1 MRAVFFILI
10 IIAKSMC
17 ITAQQNNAIPQFRP
31 IAIMPFTQISGG
43 VILIKACINDK
54 SDSLNFILDTGSG
67 GISIDSTTSI
77 TLGINSIESDTVISG
92 IGGVQKV
99 RYAFDETLHIGGL
112 KVEHLAIHRYDYS
125 LLSSVYGEKI
135 DGVIGYPF
143 FKKYIVQ
150 IDFEHNQLLIYHS
163 GKFQYPKNGTL
174 MRIPTNPIPL
184 KRILVKD
191 KTKADFDFFFDTGA
205 GLPFLISEQFI
216 QENDILSPTKNTY
229 LTQAEG
235 LGGKKQMRLTVVKSI
250 KIGPYTFRKVPTYLF
265 KDDYNVTAYPLSGG
279 LIGNEIL
286 RRFNLIIN
294 YGQHEIHMLPNK
306 HYFDAFE
313 YGYSGLN
320 LFLVNDCIM
329 VEDVIPDSPSDLA
342 GLKIGDEVI
351 SVEGNFSG
359 NLQQYK
365 NMLQE
370 SEKKLKIIIKR
381 SGVLLSV
388 NMTTWSIL

>member
-1 MRAVFFILI
+1 MRTALLILLFSINGLCVKAQEIKANAQPLAI
-10 IIAKSMC
+10 I
-17 ITAQQNNAIPQFRP
+17 
-31 IAIMPFTQISGG
+31 PFKQISGG

-54 SDSLNFILDTGSG
+54 PDSLNFILDTGSG
-67 GISIDSTTSI
+67 GISLDSSTSI

-112 KVEHLAIHRYDYS
+112 TIEHLAIHRYDYG

-143 FKKYIVQ
+143 FKRYIVQ
-150 IDFEHNQLLIYHS
+150 IDFQHNHILIYNP
-163 GKFQYPKNGTL
+163 GKFHYPQNGTL
-174 MRIPTNPIPL
+174 MHIPTNPLPL
-184 KRILVKD
+184 QRVLVKD
-191 KTKADFDFFFDTGA
+191 KKSADFDFFFDTGA
-205 GLPFLISEQFI
+205 GLPFLMSEQFI
-216 QENDILSPTKNTY
+216 QDNAILSSSKNTY

-250 KIGPYTFRKVPTYLF
+250 KMGPYTFRKVPTYLF
-265 KDDYNVTAYPLSGG
+265 KDDFNVTAYPLSGG

-294 YGQHEIHMLPNK
+294 YDQHEIHLLPNK
-306 HYFDAFE
+306 HYYDAFE

-329 VEDVIPDSPSDLA
+329 VEDVIPNSPADLA

-370 SEKKLKIIIKR
+370 PEKKLKLIIKR
-381 SGVLLSV
+381 SGVLLSI

>member
-10 IIAKSMC
+10 IIAKSLC

-31 IAIMPFTQISGG
+31 IATMPFTQISGG

-54 SDSLNFILDTGSG
+54 NDSLNFILDTGSG
-67 GISIDSTTSI
+67 GVSLDSTTSI
-77 TLGINSIESDTVISG
+77 TLGINSIETDTVISG
-92 IGGVQKV
+92 IGGLQKV

-250 KIGPYTFRKVPTYLF
+250 KMGPYSFRKVPTYLF

-320 LFLVNDCIM
+320 LFLVNDQIL
-329 VEDVIPDSPSDLA
+329 VEDVIPNSPAELA
-342 GLKIGDEVI
+342 GLNIGDEVI

-370 SEKKLKIIIKR
+370 PEKKLKIIIKR

>member
-1 MRAVFFILI
+1 MRTVFFILLS
-10 IIAKSMC
+10 IANCLC
-17 ITAQQNNAIPQFRP
+17 IKAQEHTAIPQVRP
-31 IAIMPFTQISGG
+31 IVVMPFTQISGG

-54 SDSLNFILDTGSG
+54 TDSLNFILDTGSG
-67 GISIDSTTSI
+67 GISLDSTTSI
-77 TLGINSIESDTVISG
+77 TLGINSIESDTIISG

-99 RYAFDETLHIGGL
+99 RYAFDETLQIGGL
-112 KVEHLAIHRYDYS
+112 TIEHLAIHRYDYS
-125 LLSSVYGEKI
+125 LLSSIYGEKI
-135 DGVIGYPF
+135 DGVIGFPF
-143 FKKYIVQ
+143 FKRYIVQ
-150 IDFEHNQLLIYHS
+150 IDFEHNQLLIYHP
-163 GKFQYPKNGTL
+163 GKFHYPHNGTL
-174 MRIPTNPIPL
+174 MLIPTNPIPL
-184 KRILVKD
+184 KHILVKD
-191 KTKADFDFFFDTGA
+191 KTNADFDFFFDTGA
-205 GLPFLISEQFI
+205 GLPFLMSEQFI
-216 QENDILSPTKNTY
+216 KDNAILSSTKNSY

-294 YGQHEIHMLPNK
+294 YGQHEIHLLPNK

-320 LFLVNDCIM
+320 LFLVNDQIL
-329 VEDVIPDSPSDLA
+329 VEDVIQNSPADLA

-370 SEKKLKIIIKR
+370 PEKKLKLIIKR
-381 SGVLLSV
+381 SGVLLSI